1 MTAHLSPHFTLEEMT
16 ASATAAEH
24 GFANLPDDAALRNL
38 RRLAA
43 VLEGARE
50 VLGCPLAITSGYR
63 SRALNAVTPGAS
75 KTSAH
80 CDGRAMDFRPATGP
94 LDPQGDLDAA
104 FDQLRASIVLYDQLI
119 REPTWLHLGIA
130 RPGAMPRREALIAHR
145 DEHGAVSY
153 TPAPETV

>member
-1 MTAHLSPHFTLEEMT
+1 VTSHLSPHFTLEELC

-24 GFANLPDDAALRNL
+24 GFANAPDAAALRNL

-50 VLGCPLAITSGYR
+50 VLGCALIVSSGYR
-63 SRALNAVTPGAS
+63 SKALNAVTPGAS
-75 KTSAH
+75 KTSVH
-80 CDGRAMDFRPATGP
+80 PDGRAADLRPVTGT
-94 LDPQGDLDAA
+94 LDEA
-104 FDQLRASIVLYDQLI
+104 FDRLRASVVLYDQLI

-145 DEHGAVSY
+145 DSSGSMTYA
-153 TPAPETV
+153 PAPETV

>member
-1 MTAHLSPHFTLEEMT
+1 MTAHLSPHFTLDELC

-24 GFANLPDDAALRNL
+24 GFANLPDAAALRNL
-38 RRLAA
+38 RRTAFTG
-43 VLEGARE
+43 EDARE
-50 VLGCPLAITSGYR
+50 VLGCALIVTSGYR
-63 SRALNAVTPGAS
+63 SKALNAVTPGAS

-80 CDGRAMDFRPATGP
+80 CDGRAMDFRPATGT
-94 LDPQGDLDAA
+94 LDEA
-104 FDQLRASIVLYDQLI
+104 FERLRASVVLYDQLI

-145 DEHGAVSY
+145 DGAGAVTY